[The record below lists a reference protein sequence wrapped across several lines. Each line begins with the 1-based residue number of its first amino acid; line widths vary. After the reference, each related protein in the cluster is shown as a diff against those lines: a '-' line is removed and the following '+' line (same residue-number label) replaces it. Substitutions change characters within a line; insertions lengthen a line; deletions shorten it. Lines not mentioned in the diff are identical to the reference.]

1 MEGGGFFGFDTSLPP
16 VRRGP
21 QQEFGDV
28 ELEDT
33 YDALNDETFGILNTE
48 EDWEEEHEKLAE
60 ILGDVSKGEE
70 ENNQKIPSSR
80 NYMLDDDE
88 EEEFAYP
95 GPQPTGLRTARIG
108 RSGNVEFESD
118 NQDAA
123 NVAASVSQMILDD
136 DDIES
141 ILSRPMNYPKSMG
154 SKLFERMSP
163 PSSLFDSDIVGSP
176 STPSI
181 WSTQP
186 SDIRHHIKESP
197 QRNIQTTIPKQN
209 ASPAGLMQS
218 NGLYKTVADLER
230 DLLNQPKHHTLEEL
244 ERNILRPPFMR
255 PPVGLPPPLGMP
267 MPLPPNLRGMN
278 MNGNVILPQMGQW
291 PPGFPP
297 NLPTM
302 SPNENS
308 NRPAANDHH
317 RHHHQHHHHHDDSYD
332 EYSGLMSMK
341 EKQWLM
347 SIQINQL
354 ISDNPYVDDY
364 YFTVLRLRCLGK
376 LRQGQEGNKDG
387 PKLILPERANKIE
400 AKIYA
405 PAQFANSLG
414 KLQVVTYTAPRRI
427 IDVSITQPSESGQ
440 DPQVAARDLRKFK
453 QILLD
458 IESMYV
464 WLLDL
469 EDAEIRVEES
479 SPEDADLGPHHQAA
493 ADYQQKL
500 QNFLSNGDR
509 LLQAMYVRKGKVLI
523 LRAWP
528 RLTVKFQE
536 LIVKTMLLNC
546 IALIRRDTNDHV
558 LVRFLPLVNECMASL
573 VELDGLVNMA
583 QLMESAQKNIADTSI
598 TSTKMGLDLIS
609 LLMCR
614 GSELFPRCQ
623 DESARNQWSSF
634 VTNLS
639 QSLLNTPVLHSDL
652 SLLTLEP
659 FEQIGLDDLT
669 LNRLK
674 TALDQLVSSI

>member
-1 MEGGGFFGFDTSLPP
+1 
-16 VRRGP
+16 
-21 QQEFGDV
+21 
-28 ELEDT
+28 
-33 YDALNDETFGILNTE
+33 
-48 EDWEEEHEKLAE
+48 
-60 ILGDVSKGEE
+60 
-70 ENNQKIPSSR
+70 
-80 NYMLDDDE
+80 
-88 EEEFAYP
+88 
-95 GPQPTGLRTARIG
+95 
-108 RSGNVEFESD
+108 
-118 NQDAA
+118 
-123 NVAASVSQMILDD
+123 
-136 DDIES
+136 
-141 ILSRPMNYPKSMG
+141 
-154 SKLFERMSP
+154 
-163 PSSLFDSDIVGSP
+163 
-176 STPSI
+176 
-181 WSTQP
+181 
-186 SDIRHHIKESP
+186 
-197 QRNIQTTIPKQN
+197 
-209 ASPAGLMQS
+209 
-218 NGLYKTVADLER
+218 
-230 DLLNQPKHHTLEEL
+230 
-244 ERNILRPPFMR
+244 
-255 PPVGLPPPLGMP
+255 
-267 MPLPPNLRGMN
+267 

>member
-1 MEGGGFFGFDTSLPP
+1 MNKFSI
-16 VRRGP
+16 RP

-48 EDWEEEHEKLAE
+48 EDWEEEHEKLAA

-80 NYMLDDDE
+80 NDMPDDDE
-88 EEEFAYP
+88 EEEFACEK
-95 GPQPTGLRTARIG
+95 LR
-108 RSGNVEFESD
+108 
-118 NQDAA
+118 

-163 PSSLFDSDIVGSP
+163 PCSLFDSDIVGSP

-197 QRNIQTTIPKQN
+197 RNIQTTVPKQN
-209 ASPAGLMQS
+209 AGLMQ

-267 MPLPPNLRGMN
+267 MPLPPNVRAMN

-317 RHHHQHHHHHDDSYD
+317 RHHHHHHDDSYD

-341 EKQWLM
+341 EKQWLT

-376 LRQGQEGNKDG
+376 LRQGQEEGNKDG
-387 PKLILPERANKIE
+387 PKLILPERANRIE

-405 PAQFANSLG
+405 PAQFANALG
-414 KLQVVTYTAPRRI
+414 KLQVVTYAAPRRI
-427 IDVSITQPSESGQ
+427 INVSIAQPSESGQ
-440 DPQVAARDLRKFK
+440 HQTRDLRKFK
-453 QILLD
+453 HILLD

-479 SPEDADLGPHHQAA
+479 HGPHHQAA

-500 QNFLSNGDR
+500 QDFLSNGDR
-509 LLQAMYVRKGKVLI
+509 LLQVMYVRKGKVI
-523 LRAWP
+523 
-528 RLTVKFQE
+528 T
-536 LIVKTMLLNC
+536 
-546 IALIRRDTNDHV
+546 
-558 LVRFLPLVNECMASL
+558 
-573 VELDGLVNMA
+573 
-583 QLMESAQKNIADTSI
+583 TS
-598 TSTKMGLDLIS
+598 
-609 LLMCR
+609 
-614 GSELFPRCQ
+614 
-623 DESARNQWSSF
+623 
-634 VTNLS
+634 
-639 QSLLNTPVLHSDL
+639 
-652 SLLTLEP
+652 
-659 FEQIGLDDLT
+659 
-669 LNRLK
+669 
-674 TALDQLVSSI
+674 